1 MRILFIHG
9 RAQGGKDPDELKAIW
24 TETLKKGFDVA
35 GVRFPDELKIDF
47 PFYGDRLD
55 EYTTQAELPEPK
67 DVLAKGPG
75 QNREFEEFM
84 QSVLDEMKSQA
95 GIPDDEVTAEMDKDS
110 VQEKGVQNWGWVQA
124 IARAI
129 DRRLTDTADFVIE
142 AFLKDV
148 FLYVNKP
155 PVTRGINRIVEE
167 KLTDEPTIV
176 VGHSLGAVV
185 SYKVITDNLAKLN
198 LVKYITV
205 GSPLGITAISSKLG
219 FLQNPGGQDGWYN
232 AYDERDIVALNPL
245 DDRYFPTDPSIMNYS
260 GIDNQTDNRHGIIGY
275 LNDAKV
281 AQQIAE
287 ALA

>member
-1 MRILFIHG
+1 MRILFVHG
-9 RAQGGKDPDELKAIW
+9 RAQGGKDPDELEGIW
-24 TETLKKGFDVA
+24 TQTLKKGFDLA
-35 GVRFPDELKIDF
+35 GVRWPDDLKIDF

-55 EYTTQAELPEPK
+55 EFTTLAELPGPT
-67 DVLAKGPG
+67 DVVAKGTG
-75 QNREFEEFM
+75 QDREFEAFM
-84 QSVLDEMKSQA
+84 QSVLDEMKRRA
-95 GIPDDEVTAEMDKDS
+95 GIPDEDVTAEMEADS
-110 VQEKGVQNWGWVQA
+110 VQEKGIQNWWWVQA

-155 PVTRGINRIVEE
+155 PVTRGINKIVEE
-167 KLTDEPTIV
+167 KLTGTPTIV

-185 SYKVITDNLAKLN
+185 SYKVITDDLDKLDI
-198 LVKYITV
+198 VKYVTV

-219 FLQNPGGQDGWYN
+219 LLQNPGGQNGWYN

-245 DDRYFPTDPSIMNYS
+245 DDRYFPTAPPIVN
-260 GIDNQTDNRHGIIGY
+260 DNGVKNHTDNHHGIIGY
-275 LNDAKV
+275 LDDAKV
-281 AQQIAE
+281 ARQVAD